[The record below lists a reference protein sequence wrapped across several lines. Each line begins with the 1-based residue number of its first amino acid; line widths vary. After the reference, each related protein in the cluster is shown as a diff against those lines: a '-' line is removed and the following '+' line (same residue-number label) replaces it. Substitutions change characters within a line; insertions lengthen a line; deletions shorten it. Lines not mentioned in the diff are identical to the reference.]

1 MMMTFRLFLV
11 VAFALAV
18 VGFAPTVMAAD
29 EGTHDDPPAADTHGD
44 PAHAGGG
51 HGSGPVSTHP
61 LSIDPDLALFTGVL
75 FVVLMAVLWKFAW
88 GPIAAGLD
96 SREKGIQ
103 GQIDEA
109 HRTNDEAK
117 EMLADY
123 EKRLGTAEDE
133 VREMLEK
140 ARRDA
145 DTQKQQIVAEAQDA
159 AKAQTDRSLRE
170 IEAAK
175 QYALREMA
183 AKSIDVAVE
192 LAGKVVSREIKKD
205 DHTQLITEALS
216 RFPSDN

>member
-1 MMMTFRLFLV
+1 MIA
-11 VAFALAV
+11 AFAMAVAGLAP
-18 VGFAPTVMAAD
+18 AAMAAA
-29 EGTHDDPPAADTHGD
+29 EPAPGDSHGAAEPAHGD
-44 PAHAGGG
+44 GHGDG

-61 LSIDPDLALFTGVL
+61 LSVDPDLALFTGVL
-75 FVVLMAVLWKFAW
+75 FVVLLAVLWKFAW

-109 HRTNDEAK
+109 RRTNDESK
-117 EMLADY
+117 ELLSQY
-123 EKRLGTAEDE
+123 EKRLSDAGDE
-133 VREMLEK
+133 VREMIDK

-145 DTQKQQIVAEAQDA
+145 DAQKQQIIAEAQDA
-159 AKAQTDRSLRE
+159 AKAQTDRSVRE

-175 QYALREMA
+175 QYALQEMA
-183 AKSIDVAVE
+183 AKSVAMAVE
-192 LAGKVVSREIKKD
+192 LAGKVVSRELKKD